1 LEYDNCWRDFIRI
14 ADPAGL
20 TMLLEP
26 MPVNSLRRKVD
37 EVEEN
42 LFDIHRQ
49 AKELSGQF
57 EQPLTRALI
66 ALRELRDQIVTLGNN
81 EAEFM
86 FRIIQKGQ
94 RGEMLDKKEYYFCRA
109 IDAFDLAGAYESEFE
124 AYLVSKQSTP
134 GTSGE

>member
-1 LEYDNCWRDFIRI
+1 
-14 ADPAGL
+14 
-20 TMLLEP
+20 MLLEP
-26 MPVNSLRRKVD
+26 MPVHSLRRKFD

-42 LFDIHRQ
+42 LFVVHRQ

-86 FRIIQKGQ
+86 FRIMQKGQ

-109 IDAFDLAGAYESEFE
+109 IDAFDRAGAHESEYD
-124 AYLVSKQSTP
+124 AYRKSVKPMS
-134 GTSGE
+134 GTSEE